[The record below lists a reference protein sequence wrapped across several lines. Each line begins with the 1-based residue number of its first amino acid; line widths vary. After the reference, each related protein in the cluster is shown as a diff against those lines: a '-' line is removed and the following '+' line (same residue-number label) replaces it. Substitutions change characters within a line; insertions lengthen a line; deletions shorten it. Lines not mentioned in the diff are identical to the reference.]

1 MEEIVDILKNRDK
14 YKEMGATLPKGIL
27 LTGQPGTGKT
37 MLAKALANEAGC
49 TFIATSASNFEEI
62 FVGVGSGRIK
72 KLFKTAKK
80 EAPTIIF
87 IDEFDSIGGRRAG
100 TDDMHLRASL
110 NQLLSQM
117 DGYIYQV

>member
-1 MEEIVDILKNRDK
+1 
-14 YKEMGATLPKGIL
+14 MGATLPKGIL

-49 TFIATSASNFEEI
+49 TFIATSASSFEEV
-62 FVGVGSGRIK
+62 FVGVGSERIK

-80 EAPTIIF
+80 QAPAIIF
-87 IDEFDSIGGRRAG
+87 IDEFDSIGGRRKG
-100 TDDMHLRASL
+100 EDDMHLRASL

-117 DGYIYQV
+117 DGLSD